1 MKCKEHKNNY
11 YNKEQKIP
19 LEYYENILEKCFNLF
34 SEMSNKNEE
43 RVIAVD
49 GTYNNTNF
57 NKSKK
62 LVGAVTLNLKSFA
75 FLRNNIKYGLLFGVA
90 DSTRHRRCPGCH

>member
-1 MKCKEHKNNY
+1 
-11 YNKEQKIP
+11 
-19 LEYYENILEKCFNLF
+19 
-34 SEMSNKNEE
+34 MSNKNEK

-75 FLRNNIKYGLLFGVA
+75 FLRNNIKYGLLFGVT